1 MIPAAMPIEAED
13 PAMRKAFTMALAATL
28 SATLAGCGEGD
39 PEDRQA
45 EKQYMPDDHKLNR
58 WTDPEL
64 S

>member
-1 MIPAAMPIEAED
+1 MNAAAMPIEAED
-13 PAMRKAFTMALAATL
+13 PVIRKTFTMALAATL